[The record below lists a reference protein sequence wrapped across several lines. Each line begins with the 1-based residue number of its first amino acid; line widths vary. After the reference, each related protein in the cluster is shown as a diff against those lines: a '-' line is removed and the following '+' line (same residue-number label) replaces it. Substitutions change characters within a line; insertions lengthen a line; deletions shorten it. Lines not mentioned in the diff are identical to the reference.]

1 MKKNPHVLALVDKY
15 RYRKGLTITDEKST
29 FYKIFKIIYI
39 ISIIWTFVFNGLFLI
54 GNLVSLEFAE
64 VKIKTTPAI
73 TQLIATLLL
82 IIGFVL
88 ILKKIYIA
96 GGILNI
102 LSTVMGTVQYYT
114 LLLNDIQL
122 NGGIKHFFFWR
133 HFAPAVVLII
143 TCVVLCYIGIKA
155 KILLNRDY
163 KKMLERLYIKNKDKL
178 VDTSDEGWQELLENG
193 ELFDDSKYK
202 E

>member
-15 RYRKGLTITDEKST
+15 RYRKGIVINDEKSGI
-29 FYKIFKIIYI
+29 YKGFKITYI
-39 ISIIWTFVFNGLFLI
+39 ISVLWTFIFNSLFLI
-54 GNLVSLEFAE
+54 GNLVTLEFSDT
-64 VKIKTTPAI
+64 KIKTTPAI

-82 IIGFVL
+82 IVGFIL
-88 ILKKIYIA
+88 ILKKFYIS

-102 LSTVMGTVQYYT
+102 LSTVMGTVQYFT

-122 NGGIKHFFFWR
+122 KGGISHFFFWR
-133 HFAPAVVLII
+133 HLAPAVILII
-143 TCVVLCYIGIKA
+143 TCLVICCIGIKA

-163 KKMLERLYIKNKDKL
+163 KKMLERLYVKNSEKHANI
-178 VDTSDEGWQELLENG
+178 SDDGWQELLESG
-193 ELFDDSKYK
+193 ELFEDN